1 MIPNSGQFPYTQSNE
16 RTGAPMGLSPFL
28 SAPNKDLFLGL
39 QNRAQGMA
47 NAGGGGGGKSLT
59 LEDQINLVAEECGA
73 YQEGSGQKQNC
84 LERLRQLTEQ
94 SQQAAAA
101 KEAAAKVAK
110 DKDGTPPD
118 PAGTGSQP
126 AAAATSPTSGTTS
139 PSGDELDRLVQ
150 QRNTA
155 KTPQE
160 REVFNRRINE
170 ILAQRRAKD
179 QAAQDQARRDALAA
193 RQGRMNEKAAQDDK
207 DRFARWLQTKRGTSY
222 TDPKDLDAAFNDP
235 AARNEYEA
243 WKKASR
249 MVAQAG
255 PQPADKAAMLA
266 GGAPSAQGIG
276 LVQPGNIQDAVGAQR
291 QVDNA
296 RKFVQDQQ
304 RFTASDAFRDTE
316 QQVRTARQAMQ
327 DAGIDAATQ
336 MRLEEMYRN
345 GQVTPAEML
354 QFIEAAK
361 ASAGRAGVTVG
372 GMLGRPG
379 AAAGAMDAFKQDR
392 FNRSSPRDY
401 AEALAR
407 GEITAEEYQRLME
420 ASGF

>member
-1 MIPNSGQFPYTQSNE
+1 
-16 RTGAPMGLSPFL
+16 
-28 SAPNKDLFLGL
+28 
-39 QNRAQGMA
+39 
-47 NAGGGGGGKSLT
+47 
-59 LEDQINLVAEECGA
+59 
-73 YQEGSGQKQNC
+73 
-84 LERLRQLTEQ
+84 
-94 SQQAAAA
+94 
-101 KEAAAKVAK
+101 
-110 DKDGTPPD
+110 
-118 PAGTGSQP
+118 
-126 AAAATSPTSGTTS
+126 
-139 PSGDELDRLVQ
+139 VQ
-150 QRNTA
+150 QRETA

-160 REVFNRRINE
+160 REIFNRRIND

-179 QAAQDQARRDALAA
+179 QAAKDQARRDALAA
-193 RQGRMNEKAAQDDK
+193 RQNRMNEKAAQDDK

-249 MVAQAG
+249 LIAG
-255 PQPADKAAMLA
+255 TTPQPSESAAVLA
-266 GGAPSAQGIG
+266 GGVPSSQGIG
-276 LVQPGNIQDAVGAQR
+276 LVQPGEIQDAAGAQR

-296 RKFVQDQQ
+296 RNYVRDRA
-304 RFTASDAFRDTE
+304 RFMASDAFRDTQE
-316 QQVRTARQAMQ
+316 QVRVARNAMN

-345 GQVTPAEML
+345 GQVTPAEMM

-407 GEITAEEYQRLME
+407 GEITAEEYRRLME

>member
-1 MIPNSGQFPYTQSNE
+1 MIPNSGQLPYTQSNE
-16 RTGAPMGLSPFL
+16 RTGAPMGLSPYL
-28 SAPNKDLFLGL
+28 AAPNRDMFLGL
-39 QNRAQGMA
+39 QSRAKGMA
-47 NAGGGGGGKSLT
+47 NAGGGAGRSLT

-73 YQEGSGQKQNC
+73 YQEGSGQKLNC

-101 KEAAAKVAK
+101 KEAAEKVAK
-110 DKDGTPPD
+110 DKAATGPAT
-118 PAGTGSQP
+118 AGTGSTP
-126 AAAATSPTSGTTS
+126 GAATTTPTSGTTS

-150 QRNTA
+150 RRDTA
-155 KTPQE
+155 RTPQE
-160 REVFNRRINE
+160 REIFNRRINE

-193 RQGRMNEKAAQDDK
+193 RQNRMNEKAAQDDK
-207 DRFARWLQTKRGTSY
+207 ARFARWLQTKRGTSY